1 MTKENPMKLKPNK
14 EYAARHLFVTV
25 VMATLSCWFGFDAT
39 VRYPATPARELYVS
53 IESSEPPEGFALDAF
68 KEQKIRTQYG
78 FAFLALLAAA
88 IVGVRL
94 WNSWTFDFSF
104 DEEGFEIAGRRY
116 PYSAMKAVDIRKWEK
131 LGIVRFAV
139 ADGKRLRRI
148 TLDSWHH
155 SGVKEFV
162 GRALPDRAKKGDSI

>member
-1 MTKENPMKLKPNK
+1 MKLKPNK

-25 VMATLSCWFGFDAT
+25 VMAALSCWFGFDAV

-53 IESSEPPEGFALDAF
+53 IESAEPPEGFDLDAF

-78 FAFLALLAAA
+78 FAFLTLLAAA

-104 DEEGFEIAGRRY
+104 DAEGFEIDGKKY
-116 PYSAMKAVDIRKWEK
+116 PYSAMKAVDARKWEK
-131 LGIVRFAV
+131 VGIVRFAV
-139 ADGKRLRRI
+139 VDGKRIRRVA
-148 TLDSWHH
+148 LDSWHH
-155 SGVKEFV
+155 SGVREFV
-162 GRALPDRAKKGDSI
+162 AQALPGIQKKGDVA